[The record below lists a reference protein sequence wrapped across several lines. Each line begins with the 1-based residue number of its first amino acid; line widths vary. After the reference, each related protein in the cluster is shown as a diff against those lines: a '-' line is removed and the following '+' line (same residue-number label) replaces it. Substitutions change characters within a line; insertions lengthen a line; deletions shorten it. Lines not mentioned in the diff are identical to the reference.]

1 MKVPGGLK
9 VIGYKETD
17 FKDRKYGPYYG
28 PVILNTVDGPG
39 TWKSYKIEV
48 VQKSKARRRGFYK
61 IRKAKYVEGMKN
73 YTENI
78 AKNMINE

>member
-9 VIGYKETD
+9 VTGYKGKD
-17 FKDRKYGPYYG
+17 HKDRRYGPYFG

-48 VQKSKARRRGFYK
+48 VENDKSRRRGFYK
-61 IRKAKYVEGMKN
+61 IHKTRHVKGMKN
-73 YTENI
+73 YTEKM
-78 AKNMINE
+78 AKNMTHD